1 MMKTQPEPLNFKLAR
16 VTPLWAF
23 KQSSR
28 RALVIA
34 LILSPFAL
42 ILAVWLSSLNQFL
55 GLVLAPLL
63 LVAYIVILAWLIGAT
78 RARADSPDEYL
89 DEREIAVRNE
99 VYLKSFRIIGALIA
113 LGFATF
119 TVFPDA
125 PIPARVVFSLL
136 FPIVMFLPTCVLA
149 WAQPDP
155 PADLE

>member
-1 MMKTQPEPLNFKLAR
+1 MRTQPEPLNFKFAR
-16 VTPLWAF
+16 VTPKWAF

-42 ILAVWLSSLNQFL
+42 LLTVWLSSINQLL
-55 GLVLAPLL
+55 GVVLAPLM
-63 LVAYIVILAWLIGAT
+63 LVGYVVILAWLIGAT

-89 DEREIAVRNE
+89 DEREIAIRNE

-113 LGFATF
+113 LGFVTS
-119 TVFPDA
+119 TVFPDS
-125 PIPARVVFSLL
+125 PIPTRVVFSLL

-149 WAQPDP
+149 WTQPDS